1 VLGFLRCLRLALEAG
16 DVNTET
22 QARIF
27 ISDVS
32 DVPVRM
38 LVTTYSLIRMF
49 VNVSQ
54 YLNSGPTREFF
65 ITEPFLNCNLELP
78 VSLK

>member
-1 VLGFLRCLRLALEAG
+1 MLGFLRCLRLALEAG

-22 QARIF
+22 QAIIF

-38 LVTTYSLIRMF
+38 LVTAYSLIRMF